1 MSVTNPRT
9 EYESLLYV
17 MQRMSFRFPWLD
29 DDELPAA
36 TAEEIERFDGVRLRA
51 YVPTLVERNL
61 RERFRAA

>member
-29 DDELPAA
+29 DDELLAA
-36 TAEEIERFDGVRLRA
+36 TAEEIERFDGVRLR
-51 YVPTLVERNL
+51 
-61 RERFRAA
+61 ERFRAA